1 MGKEQVNAADAKILN
16 APTAGATELVL
27 DAAMVELI
35 GGIVVGKL
43 KEILPPIVEA
53 QLLEHLTGDDAVKGP
68 SIEDV
73 LTKVKG
79 ELPALIEELV
89 PSAKAAREA
98 AEAEAEREQQAET
111 ARARQAR
118 EEKRAL
124 RAQAESAEKRAAAIK
139 EAGERWGD
147 LFGPGAM
154 TEGFAVGDLTVTEGT
169 RQLVTLAIDDGKA
182 LCVDFHKM
190 IDPGQLEQ
198 VDDMVRLSS
207 AIQLPADIPAFAVRG
222 VVLILDSAHAMRC
235 EIPTPLQI
243 GEGRNAMLAADS
255 LVFRAP
261 IAA

>member
-1 MGKEQVNAADAKILN
+1 MGKEQVNAADAKILSD
-16 APTAGATELVL
+16 PTAGATELVL

-35 GGIVVGKL
+35 GGVVVEKL

-73 LTKVKG
+73 LAKVKG

-89 PSAKAAREA
+89 PSAKAAREE
-98 AEAEAEREQQAET
+98 AEAEAERAQQAET

-118 EEKRAL
+118 EAKRAEKA
-124 RAQAESAEKRAAAIK
+124 RGEAAAKRAEAIK

-154 TEGFAVGDLTVTEGT
+154 TEGFVVGDLTATEGT

-182 LCVDFHKM
+182 LCIDFYRM
-190 IDPGQLEQ
+190 IDPAELEQ

-207 AIQLPADIPAFAVRG
+207 AVQLPADIPAFAVRG
-222 VVLILDSAHAMRC
+222 VVLILDNVRALRC

-243 GEGRNAMLAADS
+243 GDGRNALLAADS

-261 IAA
+261 VAA